1 MGKGFEWV
9 LAMDGTPEHTWLA
22 VAGMHL
28 ECTWK
33 LHLEVQ
39 PPLLLLA
46 TCASR
51 PTQTHCRLHSLPTQ
65 PNQCT

>member
-33 LHLEVQ
+33 LHLEVALGSAATTSVARDVRV
-39 PPLLLLA
+39 PSHPNPL
-46 TCASR
+46 
-51 PTQTHCRLHSLPTQ
+51 
-65 PNQCT
+65 

>member
-28 ECTWK
+28 EVALGSAATTSVARDVRVPS
-33 LHLEVQ
+33 H
-39 PPLLLLA
+39 PNPL
-46 TCASR
+46 
-51 PTQTHCRLHSLPTQ
+51 
-65 PNQCT
+65 